1 MNSNVF
7 SFLGMLGEIASL
19 AVMVGIFAAISKVFQ
34 MATTLNEIK
43 DLLTDIK
50 RNTFNVPAVNVTALA
65 QGSHPNSPE
74 ALVRAI
80 HATPEATEAALYDTE
95 R

>member
-1 MNSNVF
+1 MNSNMF
-7 SFLGMLGEIASL
+7 SFLGILGELASL
-19 AVMVGIFAAISKVFQ
+19 AVMVAIFAGINKAFQ
-34 MATTLNEIK
+34 MAATLNEIK

-50 RNTFNVPAVNVTALA
+50 RNTFNVPAPALSSQA
-65 QGSHPNSPE
+65 HSPE

-80 HATPEATEAALYDTE
+80 HANPEATEAALYDSD